1 MRIAF
6 NGAFLDFSHHGIGT
20 YTRGLLRGLIA
31 LGEAADDIIFYGRKS
46 DEIPEGCG
54 VRRRITSKFLGAGG
68 GSLAN
73 ASRFIWTQAVL
84 PLRLRR
90 DKVDVF
96 LSPLAEGML
105 WSSARQVIIV
115 YDLIPLLY
123 PEESPRLHLYFKY
136 ILPSILRK
144 AKKVVAISEHARRD
158 IVRHFGVPP
167 ENVAVVY
174 GGIEPL
180 YFSANGI
187 QPPNLSLPGNFF
199 LFVGTFSPRKNLSTI
214 FQAFARIHK
223 EIPHRLVV
231 VAQRDRKFAPE
242 VLSLAQK
249 LGILDKITILSNLS
263 IQELLFVYRRASAL
277 LLLSE
282 YEGFGYPPLE
292 AMAVGTPAIVSE
304 GTAVSE
310 VVGDAAMTVLSND
323 IPAVSEAMRKMA
335 LDEGLRSRYSQLG
348 LDHSRQFNWD
358 TSATIMRAV
367 LKEAV
372 ESVP

>member
-6 NGAFLDFSHHGIGT
+6 NGAFLDASHHGTGT

-31 LGEAADDIIFYGRKS
+31 LGEASDDIIFYTHSS
-46 DEIPEGCG
+46 DEIPAGCG
-54 VRRRITSKFLGAGG
+54 VCRRITSKFLGAGG

-73 ASRFIWTQAVL
+73 VSRFIWTQAVL

-105 WSSARQVIIV
+105 CSAARQVIIV

-123 PEESPRLHLYFKY
+123 PEESPRLHYYFKY

-144 AKKVVAISEHARRD
+144 AKRVVAISEHARRD

-167 ENVAVVY
+167 ERVAVVY
-174 GGIEPL
+174 GGIEQF
-180 YFSANGI
+180 YFSTNGA
-187 QPPNLSLPGNFF
+187 QPPNLSLPENFF
-199 LFVGTFSPRKNLSTI
+199 LFVGTFSPRKNLRTI
-214 FQAFARIHK
+214 IRAFAQIHK

-231 VAQRDRKFAPE
+231 VARRDRKFAPE
-242 VLSLAQK
+242 VLLLAQK

-263 IQELLFVYRRASAL
+263 SQELLFVYRRASAL

-310 VVGDAAMTVLSND
+310 VVGDAALTVLLDD
-323 IPAVSEAMRKMA
+323 IPAVSDAMRKMA
-335 LDEGLRSRYSQLG
+335 LDKGLRSSYIQLG
-348 LDHSRQFNWD
+348 LHHSRQFNWGS
-358 TSATIMRAV
+358 SAARMRAV
-367 LKEAV
+367 LKEALV
-372 ESVP
+372 T

>member
-1 MRIAF
+1 VRIAL
-6 NGAFLDFSHHGIGT
+6 NGAFLDAGHHGTGT
-20 YTRGLLRGLIA
+20 FTRGLLRGLIA
-31 LGEAADDIIFYGRKS
+31 LGEAADDIIFFYARPS
-46 DEIPEGCG
+46 DEIRDGCG
-54 VRRRITSKFLGAGG
+54 VRLRTTSKFLGAGG

-73 ASRFIWTQAVL
+73 ASRFIWTQALL
-84 PLRLRR
+84 PLRLQR

-105 WSSARQVIIV
+105 CSALPQVIIV

-123 PEESPRLHLYFKY
+123 PEECPHLYLYFKY
-136 ILPSILRK
+136 ILPSILRN
-144 AKKVVAISEHARRD
+144 ARRVVAISEHARRD

-180 YFSANGI
+180 YFSANGA
-187 QPPNLSLPGNFF
+187 QPPNLSLPESYF
-199 LFVGTFSPRKNLSTI
+199 LFVGTFSPRKNLRTI
-214 FQAFARIHK
+214 IQAFAQIHK

-231 VAQRDRKFAPE
+231 VARRDRKFAPE
-242 VLSLAQK
+242 VLSLAQR

-263 IQELLFVYRRASAL
+263 RQELLFVYRRASAL

-310 VVGDAAMTVLSND
+310 VVGNAALTVLLDD

-348 LDHSRQFNWD
+348 LHHSRQFNWGA
-358 TSATIMRAV
+358 SAAKMRAV
-367 LKEAV
+367 LQEV
-372 ESVP
+372 VVT